1 MKTLAVALVLAAAVA
16 STAGAATQTLTL
28 TSNATVVAYDKA
40 ATLTGQLSPAKANQA
55 IAVGASACG
64 ATRATKV
71 TTAKTAATGAYSA
84 SVTPTATTKYQTSYK
99 NATSPVV
106 TVEVKPVLELSKVA
120 GGSWGA
126 KVTAGQS
133 LTGKAVLFQRYAKL
147 RKRWVQVKR
156 VLLTTATPGT
166 TKPTTITTASF
177 KATVARGARVRLMIS
192 GAQAAPCYV
201 TATSATLR
209 A

>member
-1 MKTLAVALVLAAAVA
+1 MKTLAIALVLAAAVV
-16 STAGAATQTLTL
+16 SSAGAATQTLTL
-28 TSNATVVAYDKA
+28 TSNATVVTYGKT
-40 ATLTGQLSPAKANQA
+40 ATLSGQLAPAKANQA
-55 IAVGASACG
+55 IGVGASLCG
-64 ATRATKV
+64 ATKATKV
-71 TTAKTAATGAYSA
+71 ATAKTAASGAYS
-84 SVTPTATTKYQTSYK
+84 STVTPTGATKYQASYK
-99 NATSPVV
+99 NVTSPVV
-106 TVEVKPVLELSKVA
+106 TVDVKPVLELSKA
-120 GGSWGA
+120 AGSWGA

-133 LTGKAVLFQRYAKL
+133 LTGKAVLFQRYSKL

-177 KATVARGARVRLMIS
+177 KATVVRGARVRLLLTT
-192 GAQAAPCYV
+192 AQAAPCYV